1 MATAAKHQPMNLLQ
15 PTVLASLANLELV
28 AKAAVEGFVIGLH
41 RSPKFGFSQE
51 FVEYRA
57 YTEGDDPRYVDWNVF
72 ARTGKTY
79 IKRFLGETNSHLMIM
94 LDSSA
99 SMGFGAGSAG
109 GGSNKQGVSKLQYA
123 KFLGASLAYMA
134 TRQHDAVGVIVFADE
149 VLDYRPP
156 ASRSGSMQGVI
167 HTIDKAQPAQGTH
180 LGKPMT
186 RFQERIKRRG
196 LVVVISDFYCDA
208 EELLENVRPL
218 AMQGQDVVLFH
229 LLAPDE
235 LSPNIKQSTLYE
247 DMETGHAIEVSPVYM
262 NKDYRERINAH
273 VASIQKAA
281 SGMNAD
287 HVLVN
292 TGEPLDKALH
302 SYLTFREKRG

>member
-1 MATAAKHQPMNLLQ
+1 MATAAKHAPMTLLQ
-15 PTVLASLANLELV
+15 PTVLASLSHLELV
-28 AKAAVEGFVIGLH
+28 AKAVVEGFVIGLH

-79 IKRFLGETNSHLMIM
+79 IKRFLGETNAHLMIM

-99 SMGFGAGSAG
+99 SMGFGGKDS
-109 GGSNKQGVSKLQYA
+109 KKGVSKLQYG

-134 TRQHDAVGVIVFADE
+134 TRQHDAVGVMIFADE
-149 VLDYRPP
+149 VLEYRPP
-156 ASRSGSMQGVI
+156 TSRSGAMQGVI
-167 HTIDKAQPAQGTH
+167 HTLDKAQPALGTH
-180 LGKPMT
+180 MGKPMT

-208 EELLENVRPL
+208 QELLDNVRPL

-229 LLAPDE
+229 LLDPDE
-235 LSPNIKQSTLYE
+235 LKPNIKQSTLYE

-262 NKDYRERINAH
+262 NKDYQARIQTH
-273 VASIQKAA
+273 IESIQKAA
-281 SGMNAD
+281 NGMNAD
-287 HVLVN
+287 HVLLN
-292 TGEPLDKALH
+292 TSEPLDKALH